1 MSRLL
6 IDTNIVI
13 DLLANRKDFYTEA
26 ATLFSLADKN
36 LLTLTVSSLTFANT
50 NYILS
55 KLKSEKEARVI
66 LRKFKVL
73 VETLSLDDKITELAL
88 SDNKFPDFEDG
99 LQYYSAIENRID
111 IIITRNK
118 KDFKNSKI
126 PVMTAKEYLAK
137 SKTSG
142 QQELC

>member
-13 DLLANRKDFYTEA
+13 DLLAKRDEFYDEA
-26 ATLFSLADKN
+26 AELFSRADKKE
-36 LLTLTVSSLTFANT
+36 LELTISSLTFANT
-50 NYILS
+50 NYILT
-55 KLKSEKEARVI
+55 KLKSSKEAREI

-73 VETLSLDDKITELAL
+73 VELLSLDDKIMELAL
-88 SDNKFPDFEDG
+88 SDDNFPDFEDG
-99 LQYYSAIENRID
+99 LQYYSAIENQID

-126 PVMTAKEYLAK
+126 PVLTAKEFLARK
-137 SKTSG
+137 
-142 QQELC
+142 

>member
-13 DLLANRKDFYTEA
+13 DLLAKRDKFYDEA
-26 ATLFSLADKN
+26 AELFSRADKKE
-36 LLTLTVSSLTFANT
+36 LELTISSLTFANT
-50 NYILS
+50 NYILT
-55 KLKSEKEARVI
+55 KLKSSKEAREI

-73 VETLSLDDKITELAL
+73 VELLSLDDKITELAL
-88 SDNKFPDFEDG
+88 SDDNFPDFEDG
-99 LQYYSAIENRID
+99 LQYYSAIENQID

-126 PVMTAKEYLAK
+126 PVLTAKEFLAR
-137 SKTSG
+137 
-142 QQELC
+142 E

>member
-13 DLLANRKDFYTEA
+13 DLLSKRDKFYDEA
-26 ATLFSLADKN
+26 ADLFSRADKKE
-36 LLTLTVSSLTFANT
+36 LQLTISSLTFANT

-55 KLKSEKEARVI
+55 KLKSAKEAREI

-73 VETLSLDDKITELAL
+73 VELLSLDDKITELAL
-88 SDNKFPDFEDG
+88 SDDNFPDFEDG
-99 LQYYSAIENRID
+99 LQYYSAIENQID
-111 IIITRNK
+111 VIITRNK

-126 PVMTAKEYLAK
+126 PVLTAKEFLAR
-137 SKTSG
+137 
-142 QQELC
+142 E

>member
-13 DLLANRKDFYTEA
+13 DLLSKRDKFYDEA
-26 ATLFSLADKN
+26 ADLFSRADKKE
-36 LLTLTVSSLTFANT
+36 LELTISTLTFANT
-50 NYILS
+50 NYILT
-55 KLKSEKEARVI
+55 KLKSSKDAREI

-73 VETLSLDDKITELAL
+73 VKLLSLDDKITELAL
-88 SDNKFPDFEDG
+88 SDDNFPDFEDG
-99 LQYYSAIENRID
+99 LQYYSAIENQID

-126 PVMTAKEYLAK
+126 PIMTAKEFLAR
-137 SKTSG
+137 
-142 QQELC
+142 

>member
-13 DLLANRKDFYTEA
+13 DLLSKREKFYNEA
-26 ATLFSLADKN
+26 ADLFSRADKN
-36 LLTLTVSSLTFANT
+36 ELELTISSLTFANT
-50 NYILS
+50 NYILT
-55 KLKSEKEARVI
+55 KLKSAKEAREI

-73 VETLSLDDKITELAL
+73 VELLNLDDKITELAL
-88 SDNKFPDFEDG
+88 SDDNFPDFEDG

-111 IIITRNK
+111 VIITRNK

-126 PVMTAKEYLAK
+126 PVLTAKEFLARK
-137 SKTSG
+137 
-142 QQELC
+142 

>member
-13 DLLANRKDFYTEA
+13 DLLSRRDKFYNEA
-26 ATLFSLADKN
+26 ADLFSRADKKE
-36 LLTLTVSSLTFANT
+36 LELTISSLTFANT

-55 KLKSEKEARVI
+55 KLKSAKEARKI

-73 VETLSLDDKITELAL
+73 VELLSLDDKITELAL
-88 SDNKFPDFEDG
+88 SDDSFPDFEDG
-99 LQYYSAIENRID
+99 LQYYSAIENQID
-111 IIITRNK
+111 VIITRNK

-126 PVMTAKEYLAK
+126 PVLTAKEFLARK
-137 SKTSG
+137 
-142 QQELC
+142 

>member
-1 MSRLL
+1 MNRLL

-13 DLLANRKDFYTEA
+13 DLLSKRKGYYVEA
-26 ATLFSLADKN
+26 ATLFSLSDKN
-36 LLTLTVSSLTFANT
+36 MLTLTVSSLTFANT

-55 KLKSEKEARVI
+55 KLKSGKDAKII

-88 SDNKFPDFEDG
+88 SDDKFPDFEDG
-99 LQYYSAIENRID
+99 LQYYSAIENQID

-137 SKTSG
+137 NTASG
-142 QQELC
+142 

>member
-13 DLLANRKDFYTEA
+13 DLLANRKEFYTEA
-26 ATLFSLADKN
+26 ATLFSLSDKN
-36 LLTLTVSSLTFANT
+36 ILTLTVSSLTFANT

-55 KLKSEKEARVI
+55 KLKSEKEARII

-88 SDNKFPDFEDG
+88 SDDKFPDFEDG

-111 IIITRNK
+111 IIISRNK

-142 QQELC
+142 